1 MPDTTVAPD
10 QNRRHLGPAV
20 QRLDRDP
27 RLHLAFRH
35 LHRCGPRPSA
45 FFVAELLDAIGAD
58 PASIDHV
65 LDWRRLDSELVAA
78 LGGSDFPRLP
88 LDLVDAA

>member
-1 MPDTTVAPD
+1 MAHTFTPSSRD
-10 QNRRHLGPAV
+10 QRQPGPAV

-27 RLHLAFRH
+27 RLHVAFRH

-65 LDWRRLDSELVAA
+65 LAWLGLNPELVAA
-78 LGGSDFPRLP
+78 LGGSHFPQPP
-88 LDLVDAA
+88 LDLVEAA